1 MNLHCVLFMA
11 GHFGGIPL
19 EVFGCI
25 LEANLI
31 SINMARRQLTK
42 AYNDDGVQCDACRRY
57 VTRHVHE
64 LHTPGPFVG
73 LRAECFELAAHVDD
87 VVAVF

>member
-31 SINMARRQLTK
+31 SVSNSLIQK
-42 AYNDDGVQCDACRRY
+42 
-57 VTRHVHE
+57 
-64 LHTPGPFVG
+64 PFLLSLWNG
-73 LRAECFELAAHVDD
+73 IKLMLLFNQGIKI
-87 VVAVF
+87 

>member
-1 MNLHCVLFMA
+1 MA

-31 SINMARRQLTK
+31 SVS
-42 AYNDDGVQCDACRRY
+42 Y
-57 VTRHVHE
+57 
-64 LHTPGPFVG
+64 FG
-73 LRAECFELAAHVDD
+73 LAIL
-87 VVAVF
+87 